1 MLLGKGLTQEISG
14 DRGSGSWAPVRWIV
28 IYPVDSTILS
38 LNNQG
43 QLKAFGTKL
52 VYSLGLFIPCGKI
65 VSPLVFLASDS
76 SRK

>member
-14 DRGSGSWAPVRWIV
+14 DRGCGSWAPVRWIV
-28 IYPVDSTILS
+28 IYPVDSAILS

-52 VYSLGLFIPCGKI
+52 V
-65 VSPLVFLASDS
+65 
-76 SRK
+76 

>member
-14 DRGSGSWAPVRWIV
+14 DRGCGLWAPVRWIV
-28 IYPVDSTILS
+28 IYPVDSAILS

-52 VYSLGLFIPCGKI
+52 V
-65 VSPLVFLASDS
+65 
-76 SRK
+76 